1 MHAPPPATGAHV
13 WQGVDEIASGRR
25 PHNSKAPAV
34 VRFRGVD
41 HLGPSSIYRS
51 ATPAPIVSLATF
63 SARFRRLVEAN
74 ALTDKNLDE
83 ALWLSADNFRHIYG
97 SRRTLIELGGQRI
110 DLLAYYSAR
119 SAEAAVDYRNFW
131 QRVRALVKAGRL
143 GDDTLVHAATLSADA
158 WRTHYGGGRRTGF
171 VYDGNEYPEHAG
183 KHFHSITALLRT
195 IGRYADHELIH
206 SRLKAGWSLDDA
218 LTIPVAF
225 ASRRTGLI
233 YRVIRRKT
241 NAVYVGLTVT
251 SVEQRWA
258 FHIRSAAAGSSTK
271 FHAAIR
277 EDGADGFDIEVL
289 ECGISDPVLLPAR
302 EAFWV
307 ERLGALSTNGLNTA
321 KPGGL
326 GSPGGKPIS
335 LGGETFRSIEE
346 AADMLSARLGI
357 ARHVIRSRL
366 QKGKPLPTPDSV
378 RRQSRHPEA
387 GSNLFRRWLG
397 MRNRHAG
404 AIVEA
409 WSDYDQ
415 FKKDVSP
422 VPADMELIR
431 KRPGAPWGPGN
442 VEWVSNREKI
452 ERTHGKELTV
462 HGVLFPSLTAVAK
475 AHGIGISTLKNRVF
489 QQGMSIEQAIA
500 VPLGA
505 TSHRRLDEHI
515 TVDGKQFRSKRQA
528 ILYIAETRGL
538 TEHQAKYRLS
548 TGSY

>member
-1 MHAPPPATGAHV
+1 MAL
-13 WQGVDEIASGRR
+13 GRR
-25 PHNSKAPAV
+25 SSNSKAPAV
-34 VRFRGVD
+34 VRFRDAD

-51 ATPAPIVSLATF
+51 ATPAPLVSLATF
-63 SARFRRLVEAN
+63 RARFRRLVEAK
-74 ALTDKNLDE
+74 ALTDTNLDE
-83 ALWLSADNFRHIYG
+83 ALWLSAENYRRKYG
-97 SRRTLIELGGQRI
+97 GRRTMIEVGGQRL

-119 SAEAAVDYRNFW
+119 PAEAAIDYRNFW

-143 GDDTLVHAATLSADA
+143 GDDSLVHAATLSADA
-158 WRTHYGGGRRTGF
+158 WRTHYGGGRRKGF
-171 VYDGNEYPEHAG
+171 VYEGNEYPEHAG
-183 KHFHSITALLRT
+183 THFHSITALLRT
-195 IGRYADHELIH
+195 VGRYADHELVH
-206 SRLKAGWSLDDA
+206 SRLKAGWNLDDA

-225 ASRRTGLI
+225 AGHRTGLI

-258 FHIRSAAAGSSTK
+258 FHIRSAAAGSTTK

-277 EDGADGFDIEVL
+277 EDGADGFNIEVL
-289 ECGISDPVLLPAR
+289 EDGINDPVLLPAR

-307 ERLGALSTNGLNTA
+307 ERLGALSANGLNSA

-326 GSPGGKPIS
+326 GSPSGKPIS
-335 LGGETFRSIEE
+335 HGAETFRSIEE
-346 AADMLSARLGI
+346 AVDVLSVRLGI
-357 ARHVIRSRL
+357 ARHVIRARL
-366 QKGKPLPTPDSV
+366 HKGMPLPTPDRV
-378 RRQSRHPEA
+378 RRHSRHPDA
-387 GSNLFRRWLG
+387 GLNLFRRWLG
-397 MRNRHAG
+397 MRKRHAG
-404 AIVEA
+404 AVVEA
-409 WSDYDQ
+409 WSDYDH
-415 FKKDVSP
+415 FKVDVSP
-422 VPADMELIR
+422 VPADTELIR
-431 KRPGAPWGPGN
+431 KRPGEPWGPGN

-475 AHGIGISTLKNRVF
+475 AHGVGISTLKNRVF

-505 TSHRRLDEHI
+505 TSYRRLDEHI
-515 TVDGKQFRSKRQA
+515 TVDGKLFRSKRQA